1 MELRMGKIDCLN
13 VAEDNIYINNIE
25 ETGKRRGQQE

>member
-13 VAEDNIYINNIE
+13 VDEDNIYINNVE
-25 ETGKRRGQQE
+25 ETGKRHGEQE